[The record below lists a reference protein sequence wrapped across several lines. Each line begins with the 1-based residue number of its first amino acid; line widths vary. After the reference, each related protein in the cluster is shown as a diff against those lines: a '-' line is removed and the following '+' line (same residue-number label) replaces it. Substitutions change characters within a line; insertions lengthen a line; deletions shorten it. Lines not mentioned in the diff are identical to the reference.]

1 MIVGCCEIELYIYE
15 SYSLKDK
22 RMVIK
27 SIIERMKHRYNIS
40 ISEVGDNDIWNKSY
54 LAFCTVSNNLVHVDK
69 IIQECLDF
77 LQLDDRIEILNSVTN
92 YY

>member
-15 SYSLKDK
+15 SYSLKEK

-27 SIIERMKHRYNIS
+27 SIIEKMKHRYNIS
-40 ISEVGDNDIWNKSY
+40 ISEVGDNEIWNKSTI
-54 LAFCTVSNNLVHVDK
+54 AFCTVSNGIENVNK

-77 LQLDDRIEILNSVTN
+77 LDLDGRIEIINSVIN

>member
-27 SIIERMKHRYNIS
+27 SIIEKMKRRYNIS
-40 ISEVGDNDIWNKSY
+40 ISEVGDNDIWNKSSI
-54 LAFCTVSNNLVHVDK
+54 AFCTVSNGMTNVNK
-69 IIQECLDF
+69 IIQEGIDF
-77 LQLDDRIEILNSVTN
+77 LELDDRIEIINTVIN